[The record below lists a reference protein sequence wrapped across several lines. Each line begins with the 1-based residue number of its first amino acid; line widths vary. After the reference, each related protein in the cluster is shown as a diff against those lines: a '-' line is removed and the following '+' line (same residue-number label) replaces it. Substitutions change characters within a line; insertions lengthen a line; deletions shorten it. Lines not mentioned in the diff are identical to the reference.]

1 MKNIFFILLFLSTT
15 SLFAQNFEIYGTLQD
30 ENKTPIESAT
40 VYAESTIDSTMITYT
55 ISDKDGKFNLSGN
68 SKQQKANFYVSYT
81 GMNTYKKVI
90 QLKKI
95 TNLNTII
102 LQENNE
108 LLNEVVVVADR
119 APITI
124 KKDTLQFNAAS
135 FKTGTDA
142 NVEDLLKKLPGLVVD
157 KNGKITVN
165 GKPVNK
171 ILVNGKEFFGN
182 DLTIA
187 TKNLPK
193 EIIDKIQVVD
203 TKTKEQAFTGEE
215 GDKENKTINI
225 TIKKD
230 KNKGFF
236 GRLTAGYGTDDRY
249 ATSGM
254 LNRFNNEE
262 RITILG
268 GSNNVNTSGF
278 NNDEVKDIGG
288 GNNSWRK
295 VNGVWQASS
304 PLFGNFNDGIT
315 QTSTAGVHYTNEW
328 NKKTDVNTDYI
339 FTETDT
345 KTGSVNTTQT
355 FLPTVNYTT
364 KKDNSA
370 TRISKNHN
378 FNLEF
383 EIKPDTLTRIS
394 IKPKVSKSLGDNYAN
409 NSSSRK
415 DNFNNLINT
424 ATANTNGNYN
434 NTNYGL
440 NASASRKFKQKGES
454 LSLWLDANFD
464 DNDTKDTFTSSVNY
478 FDGGITPN
486 ENINQRNTVAN
497 KTNDISLSLR
507 YTRVL
512 KGNFF
517 YTLRMRGNFENSKN
531 DRKTFD
537 FDNTTQNYTN
547 LNNTLTTNFKTNTTK
562 YNPSVGLKY
571 SKDKLNIRAAIG
583 YDLIN
588 IDDQNL
594 LTNTRTTN
602 DFNNLGYTLSAWNR
616 FGQGKS
622 FWIMYRKNNSAPR
635 ISQLQA
641 ITDVSNPLNTV
652 IGNPNLEAS
661 STDRIHL
668 SFRNNNMKTKSGF
681 SIYASASLT
690 DNQTVS
696 KSITDLV
703 TLKRTTTYTNVNG
716 QKWYYTD
723 ANYHKKYKFDKH
735 NFSWNTGLNISGNR
749 NVGFSNGVQYT
760 SNSFSYGPNLSMTYN
775 YNDLIEIT
783 PRYTYGFDKTK
794 YSTDIARATDYTN
807 SSLSINLE
815 TYWPKWVEFANDFT
829 INNNPD
835 VAAGFTQTSY
845 MWNASLGFKVLK
857 DKGIL
862 KIKAFDL
869 LDQNTSVN
877 QSTNQDY
884 ISNTESLVLKRY
896 FMLSFTYKVK
906 KFKGD
911 AKKPVMIH

>member
-1 MKNIFFILLFLSTT
+1 MKNILFTILFLSTAT
-15 SLFAQNFEIYGTLQD
+15 IFAQNFEIYGTLQD

-40 VYAESTIDSTMITYT
+40 VYVESIQDSTMITYT

-68 SKQQKANFYVSYT
+68 TKQQKANFYVSFT
-81 GMNTYKKVI
+81 GMKTYKK
-90 QLKKI
+90 LI
-95 TNLNTII
+95 TLVKNSNLNTII

-108 LLNEVVVVADR
+108 LLNEILVVADR

-124 KKDTLQFNAAS
+124 KKDTLQFNASS
-135 FKTGTDA
+135 FKTGADA

-157 KNGKITVN
+157 KSGKITVN

-249 ATSGM
+249 SASGM
-254 LNRFNNEE
+254 LNRFNNNE

-278 NNDEVKDIGG
+278 NSDEVKDIGG
-288 GNNSWRK
+288 GGNNWVRR
-295 VNGVWQASS
+295 NGVWQSSS
-304 PLFGNFNDGIT
+304 PLFGNFNGGIT

-328 NKKTDVNTDYI
+328 NKKTDINTDYI
-339 FTETDT
+339 FTESDT
-345 KTGSVNTTQT
+345 ETGSINTTQT

-364 KKDNSA
+364 KKNNSA
-370 TRISKNHN
+370 TRIAKNHN

-394 IKPKVSKSLGDNYAN
+394 IKPKVSKSLGDNFSNN
-409 NSSSRK
+409 NSSRE
-415 DNFNNLINT
+415 DNLNSLINES
-424 ATANTNGNYN
+424 ATSTNGNYE

-440 NASASRKFKQKGES
+440 NASVSRKFKQKGES
-454 LSLWLDANFD
+454 LSFWMDTDFD
-464 DNDTKDTFTSSVNY
+464 KNDTKDVFKSSINY
-478 FDGGITPN
+478 FDGGTTPN
-486 ENINQRNTVAN
+486 ESTNQQNTVTN

-517 YTLRMRGNFENSKN
+517 YTLRMSGNFENSKN
-531 DRKTFD
+531 NKKTLD
-537 FDNTTQNYTN
+537 FDNSTQKYTN
-547 LNNTLTTNFKTNTTK
+547 LNSALTTNFKTKTTK
-562 YNPSVGLKY
+562 YSPSAGLKY
-571 SKDKLNIRAAIG
+571 SKDKMNIRASVG

-594 LTNTRTTN
+594 LANTSTTN
-602 DFNNLGYTLSAWNR
+602 DFNNLRYSLSVWNR

-622 FWIMYRKNNSAPR
+622 FWLSYRKSHNAPR

-641 ITDVSNPLNTV
+641 ITDVSNPLNIV
-652 IGNPNLEAS
+652 IGNPNLKAAT
-661 STDRIHL
+661 TDRMHL

-681 SIYASASLT
+681 SIYGSVSFT
-690 DNQTVS
+690 DNQAVS

-703 TLKRTTTYTNVNG
+703 TLKRTTTYTNVDG
-716 QKWYYTD
+716 QKWYYTN

-735 NFSWNTGLNISGNR
+735 NFSWNTGVNISGNR
-749 NVGFSNGVQYT
+749 NVGFSNGAQYT
-760 SNSFSYGPNLSMTYN
+760 SNSFSYGPNISMTYN

-783 PRYTYGFDKTK
+783 PRYNYGFDKTK
-794 YSTDIARATDYTN
+794 YSTNLGRATDYTN

-845 MWNASLGFKVLK
+845 MWNASLGFKILK
-857 DKGIL
+857 EKGIL

-911 AKKPVMIH
+911 AKKGVMIH